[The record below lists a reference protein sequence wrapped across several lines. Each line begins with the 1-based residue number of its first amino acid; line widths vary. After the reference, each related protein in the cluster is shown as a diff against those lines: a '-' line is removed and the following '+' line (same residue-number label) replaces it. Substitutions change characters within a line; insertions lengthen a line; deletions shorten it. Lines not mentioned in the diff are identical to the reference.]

1 MLFDTGLL
9 TATDPYSPLRA
20 GSDLLRGK
28 HLRPITA
35 NSASSVPADIQGVI
49 SGIMDSAATLPW
61 ASFSRDFSRSS
72 LGVSLPYMSSCSI
85 NGKTLLKA

>member
-35 NSASSVPADIQGVI
+35 NSASSVPADII
-49 SGIMDSAATLPW
+49 FK
-61 ASFSRDFSRSS
+61 ASFLESWIASQHF
-72 LGVSLPYMSSCSI
+72 LGRVFQEISQDHHLGYPCLTCLAVLSMGKPY
-85 NGKTLLKA
+85 